1 MPALIQHMQTQEQL
15 QRQHMTHMLK
25 KTLKEAKEGADKMK
39 FTSLTQNIE
48 KIGNDTYF
56 TTTFETDEPIET
68 PYKDFLSRLYDV
80 GGIYISALGLYKV
93 GTDEND
99 AAKKTDEYMSKI
111 SISRDF
117 IMGKYDITVKT
128 LREFTEREY

>member
-1 MPALIQHMQTQEQL
+1 
-15 QRQHMTHMLK
+15 MTHMLK

-48 KIGNDTYF
+48 KIGKDVYF

-93 GTDEND
+93 GTNEND
-99 AAKKTDEYMSKI
+99 AAKNTDEYMSKI